1 MSFVDIKKVNKYYDN
16 FHILKDLSLSVNK
29 GEFVV
34 FLGPSGSGKST
45 LLRVIAGLEQIKS
58 GSVILDGEDITTKAP
73 YKRNVSMVFQS
84 YALYPHMNVEKNI
97 SYGLKNL
104 GVPKEEIETRV
115 SDVADMLEIKDYLN
129 RKPQALSGGQRQRVA
144 IGRAVV
150 HKPKLFLFDEPL
162 SNLDAKLRIK
172 MRYEIK
178 KLHTNLKIT
187 SIYVTHDQIEAM
199 TMGDKILLINEG
211 KVMQY
216 GTPEELYNH
225 PVNIFVADF
234 IGAPS
239 MNMFETSIKNNTLQ
253 TECESIKI
261 KLKNCEAIK
270 NKNIILGIRGEHL
283 SINKHNTEKD
293 LSFNLKVSMLEN
305 LGPHAHMY
313 LEIPSSKDPIN
324 VRIDSRDKKR
334 VNIGEQTNI
343 YVDANSMYLFD
354 KETEMFIG
362 FLEEFI

>member
-1 MSFVDIKKVNKYYDN
+1 MSFVDIKKVNKYYDH
-16 FHILKDLSLSVNK
+16 FHILKDLSLSIEK
-29 GEFVV
+29 GEFIV

-58 GSVILDGEDITTKAP
+58 GSVFLDGEDITTKAP
-73 YKRNVSMVFQS
+73 YKRSVSMVFQS

-104 GVPKEEIETRV
+104 KVPKKEIAQRV
-115 SDVADMLEIKDYLN
+115 SDVTNMLEIEDYLS
-129 RKPQALSGGQRQRVA
+129 RKPSALSGGQRQRVA
-144 IGRAVV
+144 IGRAVIR
-150 HKPKLFLFDEPL
+150 KPKLFLFDEPL

-178 KLHTNLKIT
+178 RLHTNLKIT

-199 TMGDKILLINEG
+199 TMGDKIVLINEG
-211 KVMQY
+211 EIIQY
-216 GTPEELYNH
+216 GTPEELYNY

-234 IGAPS
+234 IGSPS
-239 MNMFETSIKNNTLQ
+239 MNMFETFVKDDALQTKCGSIKVN
-253 TECESIKI
+253 
-261 KLKNCEAIK
+261 LKNYETIK

-283 SINKHNTEKD
+283 SINKHDREKD
-293 LSFNLKVSMLEN
+293 LVFNLKASMLEN
-305 LGPHAHMY
+305 LGPHAYMY

-334 VNIGEQTNI
+334 VHIGEYTDI
-343 YVDANSMYLFD
+343 YIDANSMYLFD
-354 KETEMFIG
+354 KETEIFIG
-362 FLEEFI
+362 FLEEFM